1 MVNLFQR
8 WCAIIEKTER
18 IIELMATNRILIV
31 EDDSAIADSVAL
43 NLKYVGYE
51 YMVFDDGQKAA
62 DYLDADHAFDL
73 ALLDIML
80 PGMDGFALFS
90 IMEKYNIPV
99 IYMTAKTDSESEVRG
114 LRDGAEDYVV
124 KPFDMVTLLVR
135 MEKVLE
141 RTGRLNLVYRCLNLV
156 LDAENRTLSKAGEE
170 IILPP
175 LEFDVLTVLIKNK
188 NRTVSRE
195 RILNEIWG
203 EDYFGDIR
211 TVDVR
216 VANIRKKLGFTDE
229 IRTISKTG
237 YRLEDRRK

>member
-1 MVNLFQR
+1 
-8 WCAIIEKTER
+8 
-18 IIELMATNRILIV
+18 MANRILIV
-31 EDDSAIADSVAL
+31 EDDSSIADSVAL

-51 YMVFDDGQKAA
+51 YMVFDDGRKAA
-62 DYLDADHAFDL
+62 DYLAADHAFDL

-80 PGMDGFALFS
+80 PGLDGFELFS
-90 IMEKYNIPV
+90 YMEKYNIPV

-114 LRDGAEDYVV
+114 LRDGAEDYIVN
-124 KPFDMVTLLVR
+124 PFEMVTLLVR
-135 MEKVLE
+135 IEKVLA
-141 RTGRLNLVYRCLNLV
+141 RTGKLSHIYRFLDIV
-156 LDAENRTLSKAGEE
+156 LDQENRTVTKAGEE
-170 IILPP
+170 ISLPP
-175 LEFDVLTVLIKNK
+175 MEFDVLSMLIRNK

-229 IRTISKTG
+229 IRSISKIG
-237 YRLEDRRK
+237 YRLEERRK

>member
-1 MVNLFQR
+1 MS
-8 WCAIIEKTER
+8 A
-18 IIELMATNRILIV
+18 NRILIV
-31 EDDSAIADSVAL
+31 EDDSAIADSVVL

-141 RTGRLNLVYRCLNLV
+141 RTGRLNRVYRCLDLV